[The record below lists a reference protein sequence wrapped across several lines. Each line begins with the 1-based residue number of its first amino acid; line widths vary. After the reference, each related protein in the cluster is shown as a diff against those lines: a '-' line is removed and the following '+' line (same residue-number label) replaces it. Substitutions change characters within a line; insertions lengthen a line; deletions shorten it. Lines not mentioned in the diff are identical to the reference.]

1 MLGYMKNHALPL
13 GAVFFSLAC
22 ATFTA
27 QANWPSWR
35 GPLHNGTAPEATPP
49 TEWSDTKNVKW
60 KIALPGHGSATPV
73 VWGDRVFVL
82 AAVGPDKKN
91 EPQPA
96 AAPAA
101 TATPTNATANADTN
115 APGGGRRRGGFG
127 RSEKPTDTYKFSV
140 LCLDRKTG
148 KTLWEKVAK
157 EVVPHEGHHQDHGFA
172 SASPITDGKV
182 VLAYFGSR
190 GLYCY
195 DLDGNLKWAKEFG
208 ELRTRNSF
216 GEGASPA
223 LSGDVIVVNWDHEG
237 DDFITALDKNTGKEL
252 WRTPRTEETSWGT
265 PLIVDYKGQ
274 KQVIVN
280 ATTKVRCYDLATGKE
295 LWVCG
300 GQTGNAIPCS
310 VTDGETVYAISGFR
324 SAALQAIQLG
334 RTGDLTGTDAVKWS
348 YNQNTPYVPSPVLV
362 DQRLYFLS
370 QRGAALT
377 CVDITTG
384 KPVIDAE
391 RLPGI
396 FNAYASP
403 IATKDYVYIL
413 GREGKC
419 AVIKRGDKLEIVA
432 TNSLPEGTDASI
444 AVVGNELLIRG
455 KQNLYCIAQ
464 N

>member
-1 MLGYMKNHALPL
+1 MKTTTPL
-13 GAVFFSLAC
+13 ICAVSFIA
-22 ATFTA
+22 FTA
-27 QANWPSWR
+27 SANWPTWR
-35 GPLHNGTAPEATPP
+35 GPLHNGSAPDANPP
-49 TEWSDTKNVKW
+49 VEWSDTKNVKW
-60 KIALPGHGSATPV
+60 KVKLPGHGSATPV

-82 AAVGPDKKN
+82 AAIGPDKKAA
-91 EPQPA
+91 PQPA
-96 AAPAA
+96 PVVAAP
-101 TATPTNATANADTN
+101 TNNPAGADTN
-115 APGGGRRRGGFG
+115 APGGGRRRGGGFG
-127 RSEKPTDTYKFSV
+127 RSEKPTDTYKFTV

-157 EVVPHEGHHQDHGFA
+157 ETVPHEGHHQDHGFA
-172 SASPITDGKV
+172 SASPVTDGKV
-182 VLAYFGSR
+182 VLAHFGSR

-195 DLDGNLKWAKEFG
+195 DLDGNLKWSKEFG

-223 LSGDVIVVNWDHEG
+223 LSGDVVVVNWDHEG
-237 DDFITALDKNTGKEL
+237 DDFIAALDKNTGREL
-252 WRTPRTEETSWGT
+252 WRTPRQEETSWGT

-274 KQVIVN
+274 KQVVVN
-280 ATTKVRCYDLATGKE
+280 ATTKVRSYDLTTGKE

-348 YNQNTPYVPSPVLV
+348 YNQNTPYVPSPVLAGH
-362 DQRLYFLS
+362 RLYFLS
-370 QRGAALT
+370 QRGAMLT
-377 CVDITTG
+377 CFDTKTG
-384 KPVIDAE
+384 KPLFEAE
-391 RLPGI
+391 RLPGV

-403 IATKDYVYIL
+403 VATKDRVYVL
-413 GREGKC
+413 SREGKC
-419 AVIKRGDKLEIVA
+419 TVLKLGDTPEILA
-432 TNSLPEGTDASI
+432 TNTLPEGTDASI

-455 KQNLYCIAQ
+455 KENLYCIAQ